1 MSAALAP
8 ACGQL
13 GLGRQGRMVGM
24 RVVVSADE
32 TDREGGYVTER
43 LRQLGA
49 AVEFV
54 DRGALPDRGEVAG
67 EGPRVDLL
75 LLLGS
80 HRSAH
85 DPRYVRDVMAE
96 SDWVRGSLAAG
107 TPVMGI
113 CFGAQLMARALGG
126 HSYRMAEPEVGWVR
140 VDSVDHVLC
149 PIGPWGQFHHD
160 TFVPPQNAEVLGSTW
175 HGPQCFIEETHGARA
190 IAWQFHPEVVP
201 EVYAQWVAE
210 AKTTVRAAEA
220 DADELVREARRLA
233 PQARTRAFALVD
245 AALDYLGV
253 EGGTN
258 LS

>member
-1 MSAALAP
+1 
-8 ACGQL
+8 
-13 GLGRQGRMVGM
+13 M
-24 RVVVSADE
+24 RVVVIADE

-49 AVEFV
+49 SVEFV
-54 DRGALPDRGEVAG
+54 DRGALPDRAELAAKGD
-67 EGPRVDLL
+67 RVDLL

-85 DPRYVRDVMAE
+85 DPRHVHDVMAE
-96 SDWVRGSLAAG
+96 SDWVRDSLAAG

-149 PIGPWGQFHHD
+149 PVGPWGQFHHD
-160 TFVPPQNAEVLGSTW
+160 TFVPPQNAEVLGSSW
-175 HGPQCFIEETHGARA
+175 FGPQCFIEETHGAKA

-201 EVYAQWVAE
+201 EVYAQWVDE

-245 AALDYLGV
+245 AALDYLDV
-253 EGGTN
+253 EVAKGG
-258 LS
+258 SSVS